1 MPTARND
8 QSRAASSVMRR
19 WFAPDFLQLSL
30 FFSLGALL
38 ACTSC
43 KRPSTQVEEKTSEN
57 QTPPALAEAQSPSP
71 TPKPRQLRPIE
82 GFASWYDVPANSL
95 TRKRAG
101 KDELTA
107 AHNRLPFG
115 TLVRV
120 THLANGRSVIVRIT
134 DRLVTRGRTVI
145 DLCKE
150 AAEQLAMVS
159 EGHARVRMEILP
171 DDNRIDAVPDS
182 TANAAHP

>member
-8 QSRAASSVMRR
+8 RSRAASSFMRR
-19 WFAPDFLQLSL
+19 WFALGFLRLSL
-30 FFSLGALL
+30 PFSLGCLL
-38 ACTSC
+38 ACGSC
-43 KRPSTQVEEKTSEN
+43 KRPSTQAEEKTSEKER
-57 QTPPALAEAQSPSP
+57 PPALVETQSPSP
-71 TPKPRQLRPIE
+71 TPKAREVRQIE
-82 GFASWYDVPANSL
+82 GIASWYEVPAKSI

-134 DRLVTRGRTVI
+134 DRLVSRGRTVI

-159 EGHARVRMEILP
+159 EGFARVRMEILP
-171 DDNRIDAVPDS
+171 DDNGIDAVPDS
-182 TANAAHP
+182 TANAANP

>member
-1 MPTARND
+1 MPIARND
-8 QSRAASSVMRR
+8 NSRLAISVMRR
-19 WFAPDFLQLSL
+19 WSAPEFLRLTLLSL
-30 FFSLGALL
+30 WALL
-38 ACTSC
+38 AYAGC
-43 KRPSTQVEEKTSEN
+43 KRPAPQAQEKTPEN
-57 QTPPALAEAQSPSP
+57 PTPPVEMQAPSP
-71 TPKPRQLRPIE
+71 TPRARALRPIE
-82 GFASWYDVPANSL
+82 GFASWYEVPANSI

-134 DRLVTRGRTVI
+134 DRLVSRGQTVI

-150 AAEQLAMVS
+150 AAEKLAMVS
-159 EGHARVRMEILP
+159 EGSARVRMEILP
-171 DDNRIDAVPDS
+171 ADNGMDAVPDS